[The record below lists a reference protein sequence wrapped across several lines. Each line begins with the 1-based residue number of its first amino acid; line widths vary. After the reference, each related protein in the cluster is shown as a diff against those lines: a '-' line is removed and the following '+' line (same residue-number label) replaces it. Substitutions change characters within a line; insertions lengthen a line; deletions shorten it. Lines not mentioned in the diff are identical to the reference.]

1 MHKTKLAALI
11 MIGCHVAAFSSQNR
25 PQLPDVMKLP
35 QKLLSKDEQQAR
47 INDMA
52 ARPRAKEEQAEKEIQ
67 DTK

>member
-1 MHKTKLAALI
+1 MRKTKMALITIACHLAA
-11 MIGCHVAAFSSQNR
+11 CSSQNYE
-25 PQLPDVMKLP
+25 QLPEVVKIP
-35 QKLLSKDEQQAR
+35 QKLLSKDEQQTR

>member
-1 MHKTKLAALI
+1 MALITIACHLAA
-11 MIGCHVAAFSSQNR
+11 CSSQNYE
-25 PQLPDVMKLP
+25 QLPEVVKIP
-35 QKLLSKDEQQAR
+35 QKLLSKDEQQTR

>member
-1 MHKTKLAALI
+1 MRKMKLALMAI
-11 MIGCHVAAFSSQNR
+11 ACHLAAYSSQNYQ
-25 PQLPDVMKLP
+25 QLPDLVKMP
-35 QKLLSKDEQQAR
+35 EKLLSKEEQQAR